1 MNLSEQLRQ
10 LSPTRRAL
18 LAAGTVT
25 LALSMALSIA
35 PTLAAGGGN
44 SGTVKI
50 HGVDTT
56 ADDTS
61 NDPHVCAFTV
71 VFDGFDAGATGTWEI
86 ASQAPGDG
94 SVVASGDYVIG
105 GAGQDETA
113 SMTLPAGHYQ
123 LGWTEGATSKH
134 KTFWVADNCGGENP
148 GDTGGTTDP
157 GDTGG
162 TTDTGDTG
170 GTTDPGNTGDTG
182 GTTDPGNTVSDTQT
196 DQPGQPTE
204 GGVQAA
210 TGSSEGTTSSLPN
223 TAFAPSSVSL
233 TPLLRVLGLLLIV
246 AAHPFIRRSA
256 QADRA

>member
-1 MNLSEQLRQ
+1 MLPALIRPHGTKPMNLSEQLRQ
-10 LSPTRRAL
+10 LNPTRRAL

-44 SGTVKI
+44 AGTVKI
-50 HGVDTT
+50 HGAGTT
-56 ADDTS
+56 IDDTS
-61 NDPHVCAFTV
+61 NDPQVCAFTV

-86 ASQAPGDG
+86 SSQAPGDG

-105 GAGQDETA
+105 GGGEDETA

-123 LGWTEGATSKH
+123 LGWTEGASSKH
-134 KTFWVADNCGGENP
+134 KTFWVRDNCSSENP

-162 TTDTGDTG
+162 TTD
-170 GTTDPGNTGDTG
+170 PGS
-182 GTTDPGNTVSDTQT
+182 TVSGNQI

-204 GGVQAA
+204 GGVRAA
-210 TGSSEGTTSSLPN
+210 TGSSEGTTSTLPN
-223 TAFAPSSVSL
+223 TAFDPSSVSL
-233 TPLLRVLGLLLIV
+233 TPLLTVLGLLLIV